1 VQGPAVLYNIHAAE
15 VGMDYAL
22 IFILVS
28 VTHVHTTNIPGLV
41 YYIILVRVSRLLA
54 PVEFSSIGFYDC
66 VPDIL

>member
-1 VQGPAVLYNIHAAE
+1 VQGPAVLYNIHTAE
-15 VGMDYAL
+15 
-22 IFILVS
+22 
-28 VTHVHTTNIPGLV
+28 VHTTNIPCLV

>member
-1 VQGPAVLYNIHAAE
+1 
-15 VGMDYAL
+15 MDYAL